1 MEFTY
6 EGITSVIVEAQ
17 SHRRLPCEARDSVQ
31 NVTAGRLREGRVKVV
46 KVKKG

>member
-6 EGITSVIVEAQ
+6 EGITSVILEAQ

-31 NVTAGRLREGRVKVV
+31 NVKGSLAMQQEGCGRGV
-46 KVKKG
+46 